1 MRKYFLTGLKICLTT
16 VMSCAA
22 FVIAVFTGVIL
33 CADGVG
39 RATPYFTAALVI
51 LASLA
56 LIFKIWDNLGVKYIR
71 VSLLCLSAISILG
84 IIIDMSIEPR

>member
-1 MRKYFLTGLKICLTT
+1 MNKNFFIGLKICLTT
-16 VMSCAA
+16 VTSCTA

-39 RATPYFTAALVI
+39 LAPPYFTAALVI
-51 LASLA
+51 LAALA
-56 LIFKIWDNLGVKYIR
+56 LIFKIWGKLGVKFIR
-71 VSLLCLSAISILG
+71 ASLLCLSAISILG